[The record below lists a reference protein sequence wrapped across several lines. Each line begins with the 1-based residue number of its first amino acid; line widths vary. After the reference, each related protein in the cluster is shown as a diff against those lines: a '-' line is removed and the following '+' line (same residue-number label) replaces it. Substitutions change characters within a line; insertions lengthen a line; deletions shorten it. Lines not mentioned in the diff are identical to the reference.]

1 MRVADPVREQD
12 GGVDD
17 DADAA
22 EEETEPEGQPAQVEE
37 AAADEQVDEPED
49 DRDDPDRDHLAA
61 GVVGSL
67 IGDVV
72 LERDD
77 RDAGDDLHQAADDD
91 QPTDEPGSD
100 RSALGLTHGGHHIL
114 IGCARDT
121 ASSPRFCHCW
131 PPSCWS
137 PAAAIPAPAGRSGP
151 VRAARSRRPWC
162 SISCPGRSTPG
173 STRPLAKGYYE
184 DEGIDLEIVE
194 PTSTADTLKLI
205 DAGKADFGI
214 ADGIDLATQIAAGRG
229 AQGILA
235 IAQRPLGGLITL
247 TDSGI
252 GSPAELEGRTVGVT
266 GVPSDDAI
274 LDTIVAADGGDP
286 AKVDTVTIG
295 FNGVSNLE
303 NGNVD
308 AITGFI
314 PADGVQAEIDG
325 YPTTSF
331 APDRFGGLVYPGLVV
346 FSTEDQIAAD
356 PALMQG
362 FVSATVSGYEDVI
375 ADPKSGLDGP
385 AGGQPCDPSPV
396 RARVP
401 ERLPAVVHRR

>member
-1 MRVADPVREQD
+1 MRPGHRILAPLL
-12 GGVDD
+12 
-17 DADAA
+17 
-22 EEETEPEGQPAQVEE
+22 PL
-37 AAADEQVDEPED
+37 
-49 DRDDPDRDHLAA
+49 LAA
-61 GVVGSL
+61 VMLVACGGDSGSGGTVGTGASGSQQATL
-67 IGDVV
+67 V
-72 LERDD
+72 LDFV
-77 RDAGDDLHQAADDD
+77 
-91 QPTDEPGSD
+91 P
-100 RSALGLTHGGHHIL
+100 
-114 IGCARDT
+114 
-121 ASSPRFCHCW
+121 
-131 PPSCWS
+131 
-137 PAAAIPAPAGRSGP
+137 GP
-151 VRAARSRRPWC
+151 VHAGIYEA
-162 SISCPGRSTPG
+162 
-173 STRPLAKGYYE
+173 LAKGYYE

-356 PALMQG
+356 PELMQG

-385 AGGQPCDPSPV
+385 AGGQSCDPRAV